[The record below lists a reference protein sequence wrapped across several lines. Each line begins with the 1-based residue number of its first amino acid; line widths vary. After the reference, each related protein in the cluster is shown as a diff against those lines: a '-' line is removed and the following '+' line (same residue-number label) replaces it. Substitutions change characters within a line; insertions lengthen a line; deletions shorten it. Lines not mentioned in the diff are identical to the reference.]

1 MPLIHI
7 HPQSAGNLPESK
19 RKSPV
24 AALFRRTSAP
34 PPYTPTEQDVA
45 QPSIDSGA
53 ATQVNAQVHH
63 ALFFPTV
70 PSDTVHHQYNLKSRG
85 RDYALLT
92 VASHARNVQD
102 SPLLYFGEE
111 LKGFVGLSLN
121 DLNDLQSVDVV
132 VSQFPKRC
140 NHD

>member
-1 MPLIHI
+1 MTSIHI
-7 HPQSAGNLPESK
+7 NTQSDGHRHESK

-34 PPYTPTEQDVA
+34 PPYTLTEQNVA
-45 QPSIDSGA
+45 QPRIDSGP
-53 ATQVNAQVHH
+53 ATQPNAQVHH
-63 ALFFPTV
+63 PSFFTTG

-85 RDYALLT
+85 RDYALIT
-92 VASHARNVQD
+92 VASHARNLQD

-111 LKGFVGLSLN
+111 LKGFVALSLN
-121 DLNDLQSVDVV
+121 DLNDVQSMDVV
-132 VSQFPKRC
+132 VSQFLKPS